1 MSKGETIISHVLY
14 IFLVFYVQWKYILG
28 DSMFIKVVSQ

>member
-14 IFLVFYVQWKYILG
+14 IFFVFYVQWTYILG
-28 DSMFIKVVSQ
+28 YSIFIKVVSQ